1 MRLTIS
7 YFANGL
13 FSITPGAE
21 SGEFGKMMFGMK
33 AKIPGEVVFLSTQF
47 FIGKFSNGSALL
59 ADHEAMAA
67 FCGIYATLHK
77 SAAG

>member
-1 MRLTIS
+1 LTIS

-21 SGEFGKMMFGMK
+21 SGEFRKMMFGMK
-33 AKIPGEVVFLSTQF
+33 AKTPGEVVFLLTQF
-47 FIGKFSNGSALL
+47 FISEFSNGSAVL

-67 FCGIYATLHK
+67 FCGI
-77 SAAG
+77 